1 VLGFYPAKVVRV
13 ARSGDGDAERR
24 SGTTR
29 SREIPITETRHVAH
43 IAHPSVDSGRQVTP
57 AGTTLATTQ
66 GVTVRATQP
75 DTVLPLPRAS
85 ARAGPWEDL

>member
-1 VLGFYPAKVVRV
+1 VLGFYPATVVRV
-13 ARSGDGDAERR
+13 ARSGEGDAERT

-43 IAHPSVDSGRQVTP
+43 VAHPSVDSGRQAT
-57 AGTTLATTQ
+57 AGTALATTQ